1 MSRGVPGR
9 LVRVGLRHDP
19 AARAKAE
26 LQAVVARHDDV
37 LLDNQVPMAAGAHD
51 GVNGSFVI
59 ADFADAPGVVY
70 LETACA
76 R

>member
-1 MSRGVPGR
+1 MVGVSRGVPGR

-37 LLDNQVPMAAGAHD
+37 LPDKKVLPLAFHLLGASALIGTGTWTAAA
-51 GVNGSFVI
+51 
-59 ADFADAPGVVY
+59 
-70 LETACA
+70 
-76 R
+76 